1 MPKENQRVALSKRM
15 LKDGVMKLLQEKHIN
30 DISVI
35 ELCKLSEI
43 NRTTFYRHYQ
53 TPHDVLMDIEL
64 DFIWRFHEA
73 LIASKEAHDL
83 RAYITRMCQ
92 YIYERKDDAKLFIKN
107 NSDGDMMQIFQNVSG
122 AFFAVRD
129 IHYKGHPISADTLR
143 LMQTFFAYGTYALV
157 RQWLVE
163 DIPLPP
169 QDVAELIIGSFNQDF
184 TFQ

>member
-15 LKDGVMKLLQEKHIN
+15 LKDGVMKLLQEKHID

-35 ELCKLSEI
+35 ELCNVSEI

-73 LIASKEAHDL
+73 LMSSKEAHDL

-92 YIYERKDDAKLFIKN
+92 YIY
-107 NSDGDMMQIFQNVSG
+107 
-122 AFFAVRD
+122 
-129 IHYKGHPISADTLR
+129 
-143 LMQTFFAYGTYALV
+143 
-157 RQWLVE
+157 
-163 DIPLPP
+163 
-169 QDVAELIIGSFNQDF
+169 
-184 TFQ
+184 